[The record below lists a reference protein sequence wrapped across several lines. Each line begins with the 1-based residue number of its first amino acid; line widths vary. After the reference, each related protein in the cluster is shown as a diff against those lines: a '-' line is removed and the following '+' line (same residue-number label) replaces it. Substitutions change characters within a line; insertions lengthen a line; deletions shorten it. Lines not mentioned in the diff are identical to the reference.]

1 MMISKAPLKRTAS
14 GPLQGIR
21 VLDVTQFVLGPV
33 ATQILGDLGADV
45 IKVESPRG
53 DLNRYIGPSRHPGM
67 AAMFM
72 GMNRS
77 KRSVVLDLKVPEAL
91 AALYRMVEQVDV
103 FVHSV
108 RADAADRLGIAYDDI
123 RQRNARIV
131 YASAPGYRSDGPW
144 RDRPAFDDVM
154 QGESGLVD
162 LNRLATGEARYMPT
176 VMTDKF
182 CGYVLA
188 SSIGMALFHRAQTGH
203 GQSVEVPM
211 LETML
216 SFNLIEHLWEGA
228 FDEPMGNLG
237 YPRALMAERRPF
249 ETRDGEIC
257 LLVTSDL
264 QWSRLL
270 SLVGLPDLMKD
281 VRFSTLEARSLHFPE
296 LYAEIAVPLRNRDTA
311 DWQALFDANE
321 IPNAKAR
328 RLSDMPTDPYLTETR
343 FFHHYRHPTAG
354 PFITPGFPVRFSA
367 TPAAIQVP
375 PPCLGEHSEEVL
387 TEFGFDTEEINSLLS
402 QAGKQQRRSSG

>member
-1 MMISKAPLKRTAS
+1 MPKAPSEGTAS
-14 GPLQGIR
+14 GPLAGIQ
-21 VLDVTQFVLGPV
+21 VLDLTQFVLGPL

-77 KRSVVLDLKVPEAL
+77 KRSVVLDLKDPEGL
-91 AALYRMVEQVDV
+91 AAMYRMAEQVDV

-108 RADAADRLGIAYDDI
+108 RAAAADRLGITYDAI
-123 RQRNARIV
+123 RQRNEQII

-144 RDRPAFDDVM
+144 RDRGAFDDVM

-176 VMTDKF
+176 VMADKF
-182 CGYVLA
+182 CGHVLA
-188 SSIGMALFHRAQTGH
+188 SSIGMALFHRARTGR

-216 SFNLIEHLWEGA
+216 SFNLVEHLWEGA
-228 FDEPMGNLG
+228 FDEPMGDLG

-257 LLVTSDL
+257 LLVTSNL

-270 SLVGLPDLMKD
+270 SLVGLAHLMD
-281 VRFSTLEARSLHFPE
+281 DDRFSTLEARSLHFPE
-296 LYAEIAVPLRNRDTA
+296 LYAKIAVPLRKRDTA
-311 DWQALFDANE
+311 EWQALFDENE
-321 IPNAKAR
+321 IPNAKVR
-328 RLSDMPTDPYLTETR
+328 HLSDMPTDPYLTETN

-354 PFITPGFPVRFSA
+354 PFITPGISVKYSD
-367 TPAAIQVP
+367 TPASIQGP
-375 PPCLGEHSEEVL
+375 PPCLGEHSKEIL
-387 TEFGFDTEEINSLLS
+387 TEFGFDTTEIASLLR
-402 QAGKQQRRSSG
+402 QAEK